1 MVMKVGRVC
10 TKLSGREAG
19 NICAVV
25 DVLDRTYV
33 MVSGPSVRRR
43 KCNIKHLEPH
53 TRVVNIE
60 KNAPDEEVVK
70 ALEGEG
76 LV

>member
-25 DVLDRTYV
+25 NVMDRSFVVVT
-33 MVSGPSVRRR
+33 GPHVRRR

-53 TRVVNIE
+53 ATVITIE
-60 KNAPDEEVVK
+60 KNASDEEVLK